1 MYKQNE
7 SNYRKMNIK
16 KIQEKIELAMFIIN
30 KLTESICPLLV
41 DNENVR
47 HKAQKPLQSLWKE
60 TV

>member
-1 MYKQNE
+1 
-7 SNYRKMNIK
+7 
-16 KIQEKIELAMFIIN
+16 MFIIN

-47 HKAQKPLQSLWKE
+47 RKAQKPLQSLWKE